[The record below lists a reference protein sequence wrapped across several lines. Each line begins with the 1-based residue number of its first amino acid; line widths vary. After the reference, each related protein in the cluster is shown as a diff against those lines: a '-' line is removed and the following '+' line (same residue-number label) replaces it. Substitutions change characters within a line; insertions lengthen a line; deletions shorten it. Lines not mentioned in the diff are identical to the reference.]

1 MTFTTL
7 IVGEGALLIACA
19 EVLLRYGDTI
29 QAVVSATDAI
39 REWALTQ
46 KIFCAPHVDD
56 ALAAMNG
63 QGFDY
68 LFSIANLSIV
78 PPRILGLPRL
88 GAFNFHDGPLPRY
101 AGLHATTWAIMNQE
115 ASHGVTWHEMRETVD
130 AGDIVQQ
137 RLFAVGPE
145 DTAFTLNRK
154 CFEAGIESFEELV
167 RGLSDGTLRPRPQR
181 RSERTYFAKHARPP
195 AQACI
200 EWT

>member
-29 QAVVSATDAI
+29 QPVVSATDAI
-39 REWALTQ
+39 PEWALTH
-46 KIFCAPHVDD
+46 KIFCASHVDE

-78 PPRILGLPRL
+78 PSRVLALPRL
-88 GAFNFHDGPLPRY
+88 GAVNFHDGPLPRY
-101 AGLHATTWAIMNQE
+101 AGLHATTWAILNQE
-115 ASHGVTWHEMRETVD
+115 PAHGVTWHEMRETVD

-137 RLFAVGPE
+137 RLFPLAPDETAVS
-145 DTAFTLNRK
+145 LNRRWL
-154 CFEAGIESFEELV
+154 EAGIESF
-167 RGLSDGTLRPRPQR
+167 
-181 RSERTYFAKHARPP
+181 
-195 AQACI
+195 
-200 EWT
+200 